1 MYKEVVATS
10 YIHIECNGVVGFIE
24 ILLEVMWTLVDCVY
38 FNVLHNLIAV
48 KCDCLRSVVSKVLA
62 NVMQRVVFTDAG
74 NLTAS

>member
-10 YIHIECNGVVGFIE
+10 CIHIECNGVVGFIE
-24 ILLEVMWTLVDCVY
+24 ILLEVKLVDCIY

-62 NVMQRVVFTDAG
+62 NVMQRVFTDAG

>member
-10 YIHIECNGVVGFIE
+10 CIHIECNGVVGFIE
-24 ILLEVMWTLVDCVY
+24 ILLEVMLVDCIY

-62 NVMQRVVFTDAG
+62 NVMQRVFTDAG

>member
-1 MYKEVVATS
+1 LYKEVVATWC
-10 YIHIECNGVVGFIE
+10 IHIECNGVVGFIE
-24 ILLEVMWTLVDCVY
+24 ILLEVMLVDCIY

-62 NVMQRVVFTDAG
+62 NVMQRVFTDAG